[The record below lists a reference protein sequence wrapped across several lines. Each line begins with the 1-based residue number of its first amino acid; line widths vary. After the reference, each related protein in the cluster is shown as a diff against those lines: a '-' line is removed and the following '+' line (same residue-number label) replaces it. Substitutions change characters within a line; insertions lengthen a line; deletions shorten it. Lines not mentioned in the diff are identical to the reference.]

1 MLLWSDRLPHSP
13 VCAIFA
19 FPFCTLELVLTLS
32 GGLVVHPPVLYGPQQ
47 SRLRCCQDDI
57 APVGYADT
65 GLGSQEHA
73 DCLAVAKKPK
83 YVAHLLSAECTVLRP
98 YLATT
103 LHHLLAMLFPNKDLL
118 SPVLHA
124 VNSDTE
130 TVTSFFPDPSTD
142 PTVIWFCMTIPKHS
156 LLSGEPRDCSL
167 DIHTYI

>member
-1 MLLWSDRLPHSP
+1 MD
-13 VCAIFA
+13 
-19 FPFCTLELVLTLS
+19 
-32 GGLVVHPPVLYGPQQ
+32 G
-47 SRLRCCQDDI
+47 I
-57 APVGYADT
+57 ALDGYALN
-65 GLGSQEHA
+65 GQGSQEHA

-130 TVTSFFPDPSTD
+130 TVTSFFLDPA
-142 PTVIWFCMTIPKHS
+142 PTP
-156 LLSGEPRDCSL
+156 L
-167 DIHTYI
+167 